1 MVKTHLVIL
10 KKRYLE
16 KILEGSKT
24 IELRLTKTAVPPF
37 NSIAIGDRLLLK
49 ESSGPVCAAAKVSAF
64 AEFKNLTPAKIA
76 KLKTE
81 FNDKIL
87 GEDEYWRFKSDS
99 KFAVLVWMKNVR
111 KIKPV
116 RIDKKDWRAWVILTE
131 KENYGLFKLSSG
143 DIID

>member
-10 KKRYLE
+10 KKYYLD
-16 KILEGSKT
+16 KILDGSKS

-37 NSIAIGDRLLLK
+37 NSIAIGDKLFLK
-49 ESSGPVCAAAKVSAF
+49 KSSGPVCAVAKVSAF
-64 AEFKNLTPAKIA
+64 TEFKNLTPAKIA
-76 KLKTE
+76 RLKTE

-87 GEDEYWRFKSDS
+87 GEDEYWKFKSDS

-116 RIDKKDWRAWVILTE
+116 RINKKDWRAWVVLTE
-131 KENYGLFKLSSG
+131 SNDFGLLKLPPHQIAS
-143 DIID
+143 